1 MDKEPKASIQEEEG
15 NIFRRKRKAKKKK
28 KNQSGSGLITVPGF
42 RTKEER

>member
-28 KNQSGSGLITVPGF
+28 KIKADPG
-42 RTKEER
+42 